1 MFLYPVYK
9 SPNLSPRLKLIAK
22 RTLIAAFIA
31 LLTSV
36 VNICVLTVLHGKEL
50 GAICLGSCGL
60 DTTVNALAVF
70 AVTSP
75 IEDNNSREPSPKQ
88 TDVADV
94 IRPKP
99 ILHSS
104 IIGASVGT
112 GNGIGIGRGGG
123 SGGGILET
131 APPEYRSAN
140 SNSNGNGNGNGTRS
154 VHFPP
159 EVTSRVQSSGMG
171 GGNGNGSGN
180 GIGTVTIID
189 MDADADADADGK
201 AIVER
206 RRRDEA
212 DRLERGL
219 VGIRVGVGIGEDVI
233 QPGIMDDF
241 GPAAMG
247 YIPTAVPA
255 AVPAPAV
262 GGSRNGTTRTTNE
275 VHPVIRPSNS
285 SNRRTTTANT
295 TTNPTPAPASA
306 SPPIRQYRPRNGR
319 GSGEIEMRTA
329 AASATSA
336 TTTMTSIISSDYPR
350 PGTPE
355 ETSVEIKH
363 EPPSSLMAVTAT
375 KFRALSASAS
385 TRIKAKPKRL
395 PWSMATTNVDGP
407 PSGPGDLIN
416 VNENALG
423 NVAAIEMRESNMAGG
438 SGSGSGSLSSSLS
451 GVLRQSPVPPSPSI
465 ILTKS
470 TTTTT
475 GATTTTGTGT
485 IDTEDGQ
492 LQERLPNAMTPLAL
506 TETPSGSGGGS
517 IGEGSS
523 RNGSLRLAPDAATAS
538 TATAT
543 SNTPTTT
550 TAASTAAV
558 AGRTN
563 GRPSS
568 MSLEV
573 SVTTRTDQIVEQ
585 VRRKKPRGLI
595 EDYDGSQSSTRTR
608 RSRSST
614 GGL

>member
-1 MFLYPVYK
+1 
-9 SPNLSPRLKLIAK
+9 
-22 RTLIAAFIA
+22 
-31 LLTSV
+31 
-36 VNICVLTVLHGKEL
+36 
-50 GAICLGSCGL
+50 
-60 DTTVNALAVF
+60 
-70 AVTSP
+70 
-75 IEDNNSREPSPKQ
+75 
-88 TDVADV
+88 
-94 IRPKP
+94 
-99 ILHSS
+99 
-104 IIGASVGT
+104 
-112 GNGIGIGRGGG
+112 
-123 SGGGILET
+123 
-131 APPEYRSAN
+131 
-140 SNSNGNGNGNGTRS
+140 
-154 VHFPP
+154 
-159 EVTSRVQSSGMG
+159 MG

-212 DRLERGL
+212 DRLERGWM
-219 VGIRVGVGIGEDVI
+219 GIRVGVGIGEDVI

-247 YIPTAVPA
+247 YIPA
-255 AVPAPAV
+255 AVPAPAPVPASASASAASAV
-262 GGSRNGTTRTTNE
+262 GGSRNGMTRTTNE
-275 VHPVIRPSNS
+275 VYPVIRPSNS
-285 SNRRTTTANT
+285 LNPRTTTATANT

-306 SPPIRQYRPRNGR
+306 SPPVRQYRPRDGR

-329 AASATSA
+329 
-336 TTTMTSIISSDYPR
+336 TTTMTSMTSIISSDYPR

-363 EPPSSLMAVTAT
+363 EAPSSLMAVTAT

-395 PWSMATTNVDGP
+395 AWSTAATTNVVGP

-423 NVAAIEMRESNMAGG
+423 NVVALEMRESNMAGG

-465 ILTKS
+465 VLTKS
-470 TTTTT
+470 TAATAT
-475 GATTTTGTGT
+475 GATTTGTGT

-492 LQERLPNAMTPLAL
+492 LQERLPNAMIPLTL
-506 TETPSGSGGGS
+506 TETPNGSGGGS

-523 RNGSLRLAPDAATAS
+523 RNGSLRLGTAAAAT
-538 TATAT
+538 T

-550 TAASTAAV
+550 TTPAAAV

-585 VRRKKPRGLI
+585 VRRKKLRGLI